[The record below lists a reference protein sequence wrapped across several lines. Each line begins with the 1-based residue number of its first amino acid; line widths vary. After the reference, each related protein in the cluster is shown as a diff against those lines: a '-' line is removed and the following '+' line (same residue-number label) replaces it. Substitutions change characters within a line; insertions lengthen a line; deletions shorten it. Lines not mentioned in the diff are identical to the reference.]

1 MKIKKLLA
9 TALLAIAATGT
20 TTAMANG
27 QAGVAADVTVGANA
41 GPVAYTSTLAAD
53 HTSALVRL
61 ASGRFTLGPDAV
73 TVTADDGSVVGAIPT
88 TVQAQTGQ
96 MFNITP
102 ALDKTGTELTLTP
115 ASAPVPGVRQ
125 VQGFFP
131 FVGVGQM
138 IGCVIGILIGI
149 WFFLVGAIIG
159 CAAGAIIGEFVDWS
173 FLSTGGGFPSVN

>member
-1 MKIKKLLA
+1 MIAPAAQPMMAPTKKNQIPMRMPM
-9 TALLAIAATGT
+9 TQPIIWPTPTKGKNPCTWRTPGTG
-20 TTAMANG
+20 AD
-27 QAGVAADVTVGANA
+27 AGVSVNSVPVLSSA
-41 GPVAYTSTLAAD
+41 GVMLNICPVWACT
-53 HTSALVRL
+53 
-61 ASGRFTLGPDAV
+61 
-73 TVTADDGSVVGAIPT
+73 VVGAIPT